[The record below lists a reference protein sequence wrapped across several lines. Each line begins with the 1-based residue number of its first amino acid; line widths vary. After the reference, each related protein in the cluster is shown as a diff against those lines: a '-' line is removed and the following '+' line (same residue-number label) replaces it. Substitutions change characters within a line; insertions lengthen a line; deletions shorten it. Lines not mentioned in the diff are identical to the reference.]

1 MCQWPLLTSNL
12 SAINV
17 ILRSKK
23 EIKKTNKKIPVTKPT
38 CKDVLKKNEIRIQA
52 MLADVNQ
59 QMNKTVSDF

>member
-1 MCQWPLLTSNL
+1 MYDMIIYPSDRPNQEVPLEDFLGK
-12 SAINV
+12 
-17 ILRSKK
+17 ILGTKRA
-23 EIKKTNKKIPVTKPT
+23 PVTKPT